1 MRVSVLV
8 RSFLL
13 LPLAA
18 SLLSAQQGLG
28 TRVSLLSADLA
39 DLNRRYDVP
48 LSLEGTDRPRER
60 LLQEQRELQAMDF
73 ESLAHDARIDWLLL
87 DQHVRGELLR
97 LDEER
102 RRDAEIADLLPF
114 AASIVAFGEAHRRME
129 GDDPQ
134 AAAATVTA
142 IAEAAGGD
150 ATARLQAAA
159 GAEGGTQ
166 RLLRAADRTA
176 DLRRTLDR
184 WFRFRDGYDPTF
196 SWWVRTPHEAAAKAL
211 LDYEQ
216 TLRRVVSGQAG
227 DSSLVGAPIGE
238 AALLRE
244 LEREW
249 VPYSPAE
256 LVAIAEREFAWCDA
270 EMAKASAEM
279 GCGDDWRAA
288 LEKVKNLHRAPG
300 EQPQLIKDLA
310 HEAIDFLE
318 ARDLITIPPLA
329 KECWRMR
336 MMSREAQRVNP
347 FFLGGETIMVSFP
360 TDAMAHIEKLQSLR
374 SNNEHFCRA
383 TVHHELIPG
392 HWLQQYSQARYR
404 TYRAPFG
411 TPFWIEGW
419 ALYWEMRLYAMD
431 FGKSAE
437 DRVGML
443 YWRKHRCARIVF
455 SLNFHLGRWTGPQCV
470 QYLIDRVGHEP
481 AAAEGE
487 VRRSVSGGYGPL
499 YQAAYM
505 LGGLQ
510 IRALHDELVKPGA
523 KWTERSFHDAILQQ
537 NSMPIAVLRAAL
549 RDEPPT
555 RRLPAWRFAD

>member
-1 MRVSVLV
+1 MRA
-8 RSFLL
+8 
-13 LPLAA
+13 LACG
-18 SLLSAQQGLG
+18 LLSFVCPSVVLFAQQDL
-28 TRVSLLSADLA
+28 RERIELFSADLA

-48 LSLEGTDRPRER
+48 LSGER
-60 LLQEQRELQAMDF
+60 VDHLRARLQQEQRQLAALDF
-73 ESLAHDARIDWLLL
+73 DALAHDARIDWLLL
-87 DQHVRGELLR
+87 DQHVRTLLQR
-97 LDEER
+97 LDEEQ
-102 RRDAEIADLLPF
+102 RRDAAVADLLPF
-114 AASIVAFGEAHRRME
+114 AAAIVRFGEAHRRME
-129 GDDPQ
+129 ADDPE
-134 AAAATVTA
+134 AAAATVVQ
-142 IAEAAGGD
+142 IAAACSGE
-150 ATARLQAAA
+150 ATARLGEIAAA
-159 GAEGGTQ
+159 DGGTQ

-184 WFRFRDGYDPTF
+184 WFRFRDGYDPLF
-196 SWWVRTPHEAAAKAL
+196 SWWVRAPFETAAKAL

-216 TLRRVVSGQAG
+216 ALRRAVGSQAG

-238 AALLRE
+238 AALLRA
-244 LEREW
+244 LQQEW
-249 VPYSPAE
+249 IPYSPAE

-279 GCGDDWRAA
+279 GNGDDWRAA
-288 LEKVKNLHRAPG
+288 LEKVKGLHRAPG
-300 EQPQLIKDLA
+300 EQPQLIKELA
-310 HEAIDFLE
+310 HEAIAFLE
-318 ARDLITIPPLA
+318 QRDLITIPELA
-329 KECWRMR
+329 KDCWRMR
-336 MMSREAQRVNP
+336 MMSPAAQRVNP
-347 FFLGGETIMVSFP
+347 FFLGGETILVSFP

-404 TYRAPFG
+404 TYRAPFD

-419 ALYWEMRLYAMD
+419 ALYWEMRLYGMGFA
-431 FGKSAE
+431 KSAE

-455 SLNFHLGRWTGPQCV
+455 SLNFHLGRWTGPECV
-470 QYLIDRVGHEP
+470 KYLIDRVGHEP

-510 IRALHDELVKPGA
+510 IRALHDELVVPGS
-523 KWTERSFHDAILQQ
+523 KWTERAFHDAVLRQ
-537 NSMPIAVLRAAL
+537 NAMPIAVLRAAL
-549 RDEPPT
+549 QGELPP
-555 RRLPAWRFAD
+555 RQLPVWRFAE

>member
-1 MRVSVLV
+1 MRAFACGLL
-8 RSFLL
+8 FLATSPVTL
-13 LPLAA
+13 L
-18 SLLSAQQGLG
+18 AQEGL
-28 TRVSLLSADLA
+28 RARIELFSADLA

-48 LSLEGTDRPRER
+48 LSAER
-60 LLQEQRELQAMDF
+60 VEQLRQRLQQEQQQLDELDF
-73 ESLAHDARIDWLLL
+73 ETLAHDARVDWLLL
-87 DQHVRGELLR
+87 GQHVRAELQR
-97 LDEER
+97 LDEEQ
-102 RRDAEIADLLPF
+102 RRDAQIADLLPF
-114 AASIVAFGEAHRRME
+114 AAAIVRFGEAHRRLD

-134 AAAATVTA
+134 AAAAIVTA
-142 IAEAAGGD
+142 IAGACDGD
-150 ATARLQAAA
+150 AVARL
-159 GAEGGTQ
+159 GAVAKADGGTQ

-176 DLRRTLDR
+176 ALRRTLDR
-184 WFRFRDGYDPTF
+184 WFRFRDGYDPAF
-196 SWWVRTPHEAAAKAL
+196 SWWVRAPHEAAAKAL

-216 TLRRVVSGQAG
+216 ALRRAVSSQAG

-244 LEREW
+244 LQYEW
-249 VPYSPAE
+249 IPYSPAE

-288 LEKVKNLHRAPG
+288 LEKVKNRHRAPG
-300 EQPQLIKDLA
+300 EQPQLIKELA
-310 HEAIDFLE
+310 HEAIAFLE
-318 ARDLITIPPLA
+318 QRDLITIPALA
-329 KECWRMR
+329 KDCWRMR
-336 MMSREAQRVNP
+336 MMSPAAQRVNP
-347 FFLGGETIMVSFP
+347 FFLGGETIQVSFP

-404 TYRAPFG
+404 TYRAPFD

-419 ALYWEMRLYAMD
+419 ALYWEMRLYDLGFA
-431 FGKSAE
+431 KSAE

-455 SLNFHLGRWTGPQCV
+455 SLNFHLGRWTGPECV
-470 QYLIDRVGHEP
+470 KYLIDRVGHEP

-487 VRRSVSGGYGPL
+487 VRRSVGGGYGPL

-510 IRALHDELVKPGA
+510 IRALHHELVTPGS
-523 KWTERSFHDAILQQ
+523 KWTERTFHDAVLQQ

-549 RDEPPT
+549 RDE
-555 RRLPAWRFAD
+555 LPGRQLQAWRFAD